1 MPDFRNGRSGDQGQW
16 RNARIVPVFPGKR
29 KKGGRKDKKRIIFAR
44 ILREAMRKNKVR
56 WRNAPLEKYEQ
67 VYEKFWSEKKKVTE
81 EDVEYM
87 KEMVNEL
94 G

>member
-1 MPDFRNGRSGDQGQW
+1 
-16 RNARIVPVFPGKR
+16 
-29 KKGGRKDKKRIIFAR
+29 
-44 ILREAMRKNKVR
+44 MRKNKVR

>member
-1 MPDFRNGRSGDQGQW
+1 MVEVAIKGNGETQELSRCSQG
-16 RNARIVPVFPGKR
+16 RGRR
-29 KKGGRKDKKRIIFAR
+29 GGRKDKKRIIFAR

-87 KEMVNEL
+87 KERVNEL